1 MRQAKKQAESEQTII
16 RAPIVD
22 MKGATVRWN
31 RNNVMPRGTVGKV
44 LEQRVPMRN
53 WIVLY
58 VDFGEYGEH
67 YVSAKN
73 VVIA

>member
-1 MRQAKKQAESEQTII
+1 
-16 RAPIVD
+16 

>member
-22 MKGATVRWN
+22 MTGATVRWN
-31 RNNVMPRGTVGKV
+31 SNDVMPRGTVGKV
-44 LEQRVPMRN
+44 LDQRVPTRD
-53 WIVLY
+53 WIIVY
-58 VDFGEYGEH
+58 VDFGDYGLH
-67 YVSAKN
+67 WVSAKN